1 MTVQPDHPQPA
12 EDPDLPERP
21 NFPDHPGPAGIP
33 APPGRPAH
41 PVPEPLPGADEAPW
55 RRVHPVSP
63 LVRGWIGLLAVA
75 WFWGQN
81 WFEDIILAVEDPG
94 GYGAPPVEEMPFIGG
109 VAWLLMVGGAVLLL
123 VGLSFFLSWRFTK
136 YQVTDQHVNVNSG
149 VVFRRQRQARID
161 RVQAIDIVQP
171 LLARVF
177 GLAELKFEV
186 ADAGQTAMSL
196 AFLRVGEAK
205 RLRNLILARAAG
217 LRREPAGP
225 AGTGA
230 VAPQAAP
237 SAPGTDVSD
246 TGVPGAG
253 FPGTDVSG
261 TGTSGT
267 AAPGTAGAPVVPE
280 PAAGV
285 VPAADAPEA
294 PEQVVAAVP
303 VGRLVGSLICR
314 PITVSIAVLLVGGLA
329 LRPLLDGG
337 ISPLVVLPFLLGAAG
352 ALWSGFANG
361 FNFQAAASA
370 DGLRM
375 GYGLLDTRHQTVPPG
390 RVQAVEIRRPLMW
403 RPFGWYRVTVN
414 VAGYGAGG
422 NGNEERSTVLPVG
435 TFADVLGVLSVVLP
449 DPGTPRPLELI
460 AAGIDGSGDAEG
472 FRTTPR
478 RARGL
483 APLAWR
489 RQGFA
494 LTDTALL
501 ARTGVLGR
509 ALAIVPHER
518 TQGIALHQGP
528 LARRFGVCD
537 VRLATTAGPVSP
549 RVVQADVETAR
560 VLFLEQADRAAKARH
575 RHDRDHWLE
584 ENPHG

>member
-1 MTVQPDHPQPA
+1 MTVQPDRSQHP
-12 EDPDLPERP
+12 EDPGLPRRP
-21 NFPDHPGPAGIP
+21 LPDHSLPADSPASPGQ
-33 APPGRPAH
+33 PAH
-41 PVPEPLPGADEAPW
+41 PVPGPLPGAEEAPW
-55 RRVHPVSP
+55 RRVHPASP

-75 WFWGQN
+75 WIWGQN
-81 WFEDIILAVEDPG
+81 WLEDIILAVEDPG
-94 GYGAPPVEEMPFIGG
+94 GYGAPPMEGMPFIGG
-109 VAWLLMVGGAVLLL
+109 VAWLLMIGGAVLLL
-123 VGLSFFLSWRFTK
+123 VGLAFFLSWRFTK

-171 LLARVF
+171 LLARIF

-196 AFLRVGEAK
+196 AFLRLGEAK

-217 LRREPAGP
+217 LRPGQAGP
-225 AGTGA
+225 AGT
-230 VAPQAAP
+230 AAP
-237 SAPGTDVSD
+237 APSGPAASA
-246 TGVPGAG
+246 PGAG
-253 FPGTDVSG
+253 FPGIDVFG
-261 TGTSGT
+261 P
-267 AAPGTAGAPVVPE
+267 AASGTAGAPSVPE

-294 PEQVVAAVP
+294 PERVVAAVP
-303 VGRLVGSLICR
+303 VGRLVGSLIFR
-314 PITVSIAVLLVGGLA
+314 PITVSVAVLILGGLA
-329 LRPLLDGG
+329 LRPVLDGRT

-352 ALWSGFANG
+352 ALWSGFSNG
-361 FNFQAAASA
+361 FNFQAAASP

-390 RVQAVEIRRPLMW
+390 RVQAVEIRRPLLW

-414 VAGYGAGG
+414 VAGYGPGG
-422 NGNEERSTVLPVG
+422 NGNEARSTVLPVG

-449 DPGTPRPLELI
+449 DPGTSRPLELVT
-460 AAGIDGSGDAEG
+460 AGIDGSGDAEG

-478 RARGL
+478 RARAL

-494 LTDTALL
+494 LTDTALF

-518 TQGIALHQGP
+518 TQGIALQQGP

-560 VLFLEQADRAAKARH
+560 ILFLEQADRAAKARH

-584 ENPHG
+584 EDPHG